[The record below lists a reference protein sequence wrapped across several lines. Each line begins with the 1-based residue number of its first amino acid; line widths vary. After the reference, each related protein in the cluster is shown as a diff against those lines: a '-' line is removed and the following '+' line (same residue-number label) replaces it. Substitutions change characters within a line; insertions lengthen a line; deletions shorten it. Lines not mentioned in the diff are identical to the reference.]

1 LGDFVMPSGLRIF
14 TLNFAG
20 SRIVSDVALP
30 ELTTHPAGVAPTI
43 AIRIARQ
50 DADPAW
56 DKTGHLVQT
65 WGSDPAAPQL
75 FASPDGAHYRLRFPR
90 QAEFL
95 IAPDAALPIVVHYR
109 ALRAGLGDV
118 DLRHLLLDHVLP
130 RVLAHAGH
138 MMLHGA
144 LLHVGGVGIAIL
156 GPSGAGKSTLAAA
169 LTGTGAELLSDDGLL
184 IEARRD
190 GIWATATYPSLRLWP
205 DSLAKLYATPPV
217 TSPMAVRSAKRR
229 VHAHPGAPGS
239 VPLGC
244 VFVLDGAAEGGPS
257 LSPVSPAQACMTLVA
272 NTFQLD
278 PSDPVVAGRAL
289 ALIRRLVIQVPV
301 HALRYPRRFEGLPAV
316 CERIHAT
323 CSDAAACDARL
334 AS

>member
-1 LGDFVMPSGLRIF
+1 M
-14 TLNFAG
+14 
-20 SRIVSDVALP
+20 ALP
-30 ELTTHPAGVAPTI
+30 ELDTFQAGIEPRVAIQI
-43 AIRIARQ
+43 ACKE
-50 DADPAW
+50 ADPSWAE
-56 DKTGHLVQT
+56 TGPRVHT
-65 WGSDPAAPQL
+65 WGSDPGSPEL
-75 FASPDGAHYRLRFPR
+75 FANSNGAFFRLRYPR

-95 IAPDAALPIVVHYR
+95 IARDATLPIAVYYR

-138 MMLHGA
+138 VVLHGA
-144 LLHVGGVGIAIL
+144 LLSVDGVGVAIL
-156 GPSGAGKSTLAAA
+156 GPSGVGKSTLAAA
-169 LTGTGAELLSDDGLL
+169 LAGTGAELLSDDGLL

-205 DSLAKLYATPPV
+205 DSLAQLYATPPV

-229 VHAHPGAPGS
+229 VKAPAHAASGS

-257 LSPVSPAQACMTLVA
+257 VSPVSPAQACMALIA

-278 PSDPVVAGRAL
+278 PSDPVAAGRAL
-289 ALIRRLVIQVPV
+289 AAIRRLVNQVPV
-301 HALRYPRRFEGLPAV
+301 RALRYPRRFEGLPAV

-323 CSDAAACDARL
+323 CSDARACDARL

>member
-1 LGDFVMPSGLRIF
+1 MLSGLRIC

-20 SRIVSDVALP
+20 SRIESDIALP
-30 ELTTHPAGVAPTI
+30 ELTTDPVGIDQTI
-43 AIRIARQ
+43 ATRIARQ

-56 DKTGHLVQT
+56 VETGYLVQT
-65 WGSDPAAPQL
+65 WGSDPGAPQL
-75 FASPDGAHYRLRFPR
+75 FASPDRAFYRLSFPR

-95 IAPDAALPIVVHYR
+95 IARDTTLPIAVYYR
-109 ALRAGLGDV
+109 VLRTGLGDV

-144 LLHVGGVGIAIL
+144 LLSVDGIGVAIL

-169 LTGTGAELLSDDGLL
+169 LAGTGAELLSDDGLL

-190 GIWATATYPSLRLWP
+190 RIWATATYPSLRLWP
-205 DSLAKLYATPPV
+205 DSLAQLYATPPV
-217 TSPMAVRSAKRR
+217 TSPMGLRSAKRR
-229 VHAHPGAPGS
+229 VDVPPHVASGS

-244 VFVLDGAAEGGPS
+244 VFVLDGEAEGGPS
-257 LSPVSPAQACMTLVA
+257 SSPVSPAQACMTLVA

-278 PSDPVVAGRAL
+278 PSDPIVAGRAL
-289 ALIRRLVIQVPV
+289 AAIRRVVNQVPV
-301 HALRYPRRFEGLPAV
+301 HALRHPRRFDGLTAV
-316 CERIHAT
+316 CDRIHSAFSNT
-323 CSDAAACDARL
+323 TAFGARL